1 MTKRILFCLVIAFSL
16 VPFLA
21 VFTTAQDF
29 QKTYSLGPEGSI
41 SIHNVSGDIQVKG
54 YDGETIQVKGFK
66 EGKDR
71 DRVEVDDR
79 SDGNHV
85 ELRVNYPH
93 NCNCDASIRFQIEV
107 PRAVRY
113 RFDALSSASG
123 DIEVGGV
130 TGDVKVDSASG
141 DVLIKDVSGTIHA
154 STASGDVSVNNV
166 KGPVS
171 ASSASGDV
179 EVQISRLEGSNKM
192 TFSTASGDV
201 SVKLPGNL
209 DAEIEI
215 SSISGSIH
223 TDFPIEIQE
232 QEHGPGSHAR
242 GRLGSGATHLS
253 LSSASGDVSLL
264 RF

>member
-1 MTKRILFCLVIAFSL
+1 MTKRMLFCLVIVFSL
-16 VPFLA
+16 VLFLA
-21 VFTTAQDF
+21 VVTAAQDF
-29 QKTYSLGPEGSI
+29 QKTYSLGPDGSI
-41 SIHNVSGDIQVKG
+41 SIHNVSRDIQVKG

-79 SDGNHV
+79 SDGNHL
-85 ELRVNYPH
+85 ELRVNYPR

-113 RFDALSSASG
+113 RFDALSTASG

-130 TGDVKVDSASG
+130 TGDLKVDSASG
-141 DVLIKDVSGTIHA
+141 DVRIKDVSGTIHA
-154 STASGDVSVNNV
+154 STASGDVSIDNV

-242 GRLGSGATHLS
+242 GRLGSGTTHLS

>member
-1 MTKRILFCLVIAFSL
+1 MSKRILFCLVIAFSL
-16 VPFLA
+16 VPCLA

-93 NCNCDASIRFQIEV
+93 NCNASIRFQMEV

-113 RFDALSSASG
+113 RFDALSTASG

-154 STASGDVSVNNV
+154 STASGDVSINNV

-179 EVQISRLEGSNKM
+179 EVQISRLEGTNRM
-192 TFSTASGDV
+192 AFSTASGDV

-232 QEHGPGSHAR
+232 PEHGPGSHAR